1 MFYSILLQ
9 MFVQK
14 AIGGFAIGIVAGG
27 AIILVMSMLNRRFGK
42 EENIVQVTAV
52 LGMVY
57 VNYFVAEVVCST
69 SGVIATLA
77 AGLCVKFLGR
87 ETINNIH
94 LMDDFFSITEH
105 ILNTILFSLGG
116 LVWGEK
122 IYDNHVNG
130 LLTGTDWGYLF
141 LLYVLLHVIRALLF
155 AAAYPIT
162 VRIGLKTNW
171 KETTFQIYGGL
182 RGAVGIAL
190 AIYLE
195 NELVSIDSDS
205 DSDDVK
211 MERKHVAEVYFMVGG
226 IAFLTL
232 FINGATAG
240 PFLKWLGLVDST
252 DTRKK
257 IIEAHRVQL
266 RAAMIDTCV
275 KLLTH
280 ERFKYIDF
288 SFVQENIPF
297 LSDLTIEQLVEAV
310 ERIKKTTESNVY
322 CPPYLQNVLAVMRDE
337 EGLTIEEG
345 KYEILKESP
354 EKYTRM
360 RKMEMRKMGRKF
372 CRKSSMRYMM
382 KGDALSTKEL
392 RLLFISMVRAQYED
406 LINEGLLASQHGL
419 TIALVQSLEMAK
431 THVNDGGELND
442 LYYVQKIYAM
452 VIKYVKIADK
462 CTRWLLCR
470 GQDSA
475 EQTDLRALILLSF
488 AFSNAHER
496 AQKVLQEQLGDGDSD
511 LSEGGKIVLA
521 ESKAQV
527 ENVRKDLNSKDLGAC
542 VTEVSTHRLCEIILN
557 RAIVHVEGLVKLGLL
572 KESEAEEIIDELIH
586 LQKTVRLAKVDGANS
601 KVCGMPGNTEEVST
615 GNGVKISQEARLSN
629 VDEE

>member
-1 MFYSILLQ
+1 

-57 VNYFVAEVVCST
+57 ANYFVAEVVCAT

-77 AGLCVKFLGR
+77 AGLCVKFFGR

-141 LLYVLLHVIRALLF
+141 LLYVLLHFIRALLF
-155 AAAYPIT
+155 AAVYPIT

-195 NELVSIDSDS
+195 NELVSIES

-211 MERKHVAEVYFMVGG
+211 IERKHVAEVYFMVGG

-266 RAAMIDTCV
+266 RATMIDTCV

-280 ERFKYIDF
+280 ERFKDIDF
-288 SFVQENIPF
+288 SFVQEYIPF
-297 LSDLTIEQLVEAV
+297 LSDLTAEQLVEAV
-310 ERIKKTTESNVY
+310 ERIKETTETNVY
-322 CPPYLQNVLAVMRDE
+322 CPPYLQNVLAVIKYG

-345 KYEILKESP
+345 KYKILEESP

-360 RKMEMRKMGRKF
+360 RRMEMRKMGRKL

-392 RLLFISMVRAQYED
+392 RLLFISMVRAQYEH
-406 LINEGLLASQHGL
+406 LINEGLLTSQHGL

-431 THVNDGGELND
+431 THVSDGGELND
-442 LYYVQKIYAM
+442 LHYVQKIYDM

-462 CTRWLLCR
+462 STRWLLCR
-470 GQDSA
+470 GQDSS
-475 EQTDLRALILLSF
+475 EQSDLRALISLSF

-496 AQKVLQEQLGDGDSD
+496 AQKVLQEQLGDSDSD

-527 ENVRKDLNSKDLGAC
+527 EKVRKDLNNKDLGAC
-542 VTEVSTHRLCEIILN
+542 VTEVSTHKLCEIILN
-557 RAIVHVEGLVKLGLL
+557 RAIVHVEDLVKFGLL
-572 KESEAEEIIDELIH
+572 KESEAEEIIKELAQ

-601 KVCGMPGNTEEVST
+601 KVCGMPGITEKVNEVSAE
-615 GNGVKISQEARLSN
+615 NGVEISEEA
-629 VDEE
+629 